1 MPKIKYH
8 FNTSTLKYEQV
19 VVGWRKKLLR
29 ITGWLSSAVVFG
41 ALIMLLAYN
50 FFDSPK
56 EKQLRRQLEE
66 TSYQLDLLKQRTEQ
80 LDVVLKDIQERDNT
94 IYRVIFE
101 TEPIPESIRE
111 AGYGGVNRYRSLRD
125 LYDAD
130 LVVDVTKRVDKLSK
144 QLYVQSKSFDEVW
157 DLAKNKTNMLSSI
170 PAIQPVA
177 NKDLKRMASG
187 YGMRIH
193 PIYKTFKMHTGMDFT
208 APVGTEIRATGN
220 GTVARVE
227 FNGRGY
233 GNNVVINHGF
243 GYSTLYGH
251 MSKMVVRPGQHVNR
265 GDLIGYVGNSGT
277 STGPHL
283 HYEVHRGG
291 NPVNPVNFYYN
302 DLSPEEYELMVELSS
317 KTGQS
322 FD

>member
-1 MPKIKYH
+1 MAKVKYH
-8 FNTSTLKYEQV
+8 FNTSTLKYEKV
-19 VVGWRKKLLR
+19 VIGWKKRILR
-29 ITGWLSSAVVFG
+29 VFGWLSSAVVFG
-41 ALIMLLAYN
+41 VATMVFAYN
-50 FFDSPK
+50 LFDSPK
-56 EKQLRRQLEE
+56 EKQLRRQLDE
-66 TSYQLDLLKQRTEQ
+66 TSYQLELLKQRTEQ
-80 LDVVLKDIQERDNT
+80 AEAVLRDIEERDNT

-101 TEPIPESIRE
+101 SDPIPSTVRE
-111 AGYGGVNRYRSLRD
+111 AGYGGADRYRSLRD
-125 LYDAD
+125 LYDAEM
-130 LVVDVTKRVDKLSK
+130 VTDVTKQVDKLSK
-144 QLYVQSKSFDEVW
+144 RLYVQSKSFDEVW
-157 DLAKNKTNMLSSI
+157 DLARNKSAMLASI

-193 PIYKTFKMHTGMDFT
+193 PIYKTFKLHTGMDFT

-220 GTVARVE
+220 GVVSKVE

-233 GNNVVINHGF
+233 GNNVVINHGY
-243 GYSTLYGH
+243 GYQTLYGH
-251 MSKMVVRPGQHVNR
+251 MSRMSVRPGQRVNR

-291 NPVNPVNFYYN
+291 NPVNPVNYYYN

-317 KTGQS
+317 KSGQS

>member
-1 MPKIKYH
+1 
-8 FNTSTLKYEQV
+8 V
-19 VVGWRKKLLR
+19 LR
-29 ITGWLSSAVVFG
+29 
-41 ALIMLLAYN
+41 
-50 FFDSPK
+50 
-56 EKQLRRQLEE
+56 
-66 TSYQLDLLKQRTEQ
+66 
-80 LDVVLKDIQERDNT
+80 DIEERDNT

-101 TEPIPESIRE
+101 SDPIPSTVRE
-111 AGYGGVNRYRSLRD
+111 AGYGGADRYRSLRD
-125 LYDAD
+125 LYDAEM
-130 LVVDVTKRVDKLSK
+130 VTDVTKQVDKLSK
-144 QLYVQSKSFDEVW
+144 RLYVQSKSFDEVW
-157 DLAKNKTNMLSSI
+157 DLARNKSAMLASI

-193 PIYKTFKMHTGMDFT
+193 PIYKTFKLHTGMDFT

-220 GTVARVE
+220 GVVSKVE

-233 GNNVVINHGF
+233 GNNVVINHGY
-243 GYSTLYGH
+243 GYQTLYGH
-251 MSKMVVRPGQHVNR
+251 MSRMSVRPGQRVNR

-291 NPVNPVNFYYN
+291 NPVNPVNYYYN

-317 KTGQS
+317 KSGQS

>member
-265 GDLIGYVGNSGT
+265 GDIIGYVGNSGT